1 MNEKNTKEF
10 RFKFGNNIL
19 NYIYKFSAT
28 EKVVFGIFTILFIV
42 SGIILANKALNLFK
56 IDIPKYSG
64 TIDEGII
71 GLPRL
76 INPVLATSE
85 ADKDISALVFSGLT
99 KYENG
104 KITND
109 LAKNSSV
116 SDDGLV
122 YDFVLRDDIVF
133 HDNTKLTADD
143 IVFTIQKI
151 QDPAIK
157 SPKRADWQNIT
168 VKKINDHE
176 VQFSLKQPYS
186 PFITITTV
194 GILPKH
200 IWSNVSDEEF
210 VFSNI
215 NTKPIGTGP
224 FMYGNA
230 IINKGGIPTE
240 YRLIRNEKYYDKKAY
255 LSEINFHFYDTEKSL
270 VTDLINENIDSA
282 SDLTNESVKT
292 IKKSTDNTKFVESI
306 MPRIFG
312 LFINTSQSEL
322 LSDLDTRTAMSLVID
337 RDEIIQ
343 QVFGGDAISINGP
356 LPKMSSGTSSIP
368 NLQLANKILEKDG
381 WKKNENG
388 IYEKKIKNILTEL
401 SFNLYTSDDTDFK
414 KVSEIVA
421 KQYLSFGIKVNV
433 KIFDENELYNNIIRT
448 RKFDVLLFGE
458 HIGRSEDLYAFW
470 HSSQRIA
477 PGLNISMY
485 VNNKVD
491 KILESIRAENV
502 EEKKIKLYNDLE
514 SIISSDIPA
523 IFLYSPKYIYA
534 IPKELNGLEII
545 KLTVPSERFY
555 NVTSWYTETQRV
567 LKLFK
572 QN

>member
-1 MNEKNTKEF
+1 
-10 RFKFGNNIL
+10 
-19 NYIYKFSAT
+19 
-28 EKVVFGIFTILFIV
+28 LFE
-42 SGIILANKALNLFK
+42 LYF
-56 IDIPKYSG
+56 
-64 TIDEGII
+64 
-71 GLPRL
+71 
-76 INPVLATSE
+76 E

-240 YRLIRNEKYYDKKAY
+240 YRLIRNEK
-255 LSEINFHFYDTEKSL
+255 
-270 VTDLINENIDSA
+270 
-282 SDLTNESVKT
+282 
-292 IKKSTDNTKFVESI
+292 
-306 MPRIFG
+306 
-312 LFINTSQSEL
+312 
-322 LSDLDTRTAMSLVID
+322 
-337 RDEIIQ
+337 
-343 QVFGGDAISINGP
+343 
-356 LPKMSSGTSSIP
+356 
-368 NLQLANKILEKDG
+368 
-381 WKKNENG
+381 
-388 IYEKKIKNILTEL
+388 
-401 SFNLYTSDDTDFK
+401 
-414 KVSEIVA
+414 
-421 KQYLSFGIKVNV
+421 
-433 KIFDENELYNNIIRT
+433 
-448 RKFDVLLFGE
+448 
-458 HIGRSEDLYAFW
+458 
-470 HSSQRIA
+470 
-477 PGLNISMY
+477 
-485 VNNKVD
+485 
-491 KILESIRAENV
+491 
-502 EEKKIKLYNDLE
+502 
-514 SIISSDIPA
+514 
-523 IFLYSPKYIYA
+523 
-534 IPKELNGLEII
+534 
-545 KLTVPSERFY
+545 
-555 NVTSWYTETQRV
+555 
-567 LKLFK
+567 
-572 QN
+572 